1 MPGAPR
7 SIFVGGGIQP
17 GAPFTLNSFLY
28 VSNITPPTAS
38 TSVARVATDGAVT
51 YVAIG
56 AGYVASPGAT
66 ELFRTKNGMISEGL
80 GTDTL
85 IIGRNASAG
94 NAGNLRGIAIGTNA
108 STGNGNEAVV
118 IGYNASSAGQS
129 NTVVIGSGAAL
140 SATTGVAIGSA
151 AYGQGNAGGAVTVSV
166 GPSANAQASSAGGQ
180 DSMAIGWLAIARA
193 YDTVI
198 GMNAQSNVQS
208 VFGNNNTVVGRQ
220 AIANIAQGN
229 CVVVG
234 GSAQGSQLRVVVIGA
249 GATLATPDGI
259 VIGQASS
266 GSAGA
271 TKTLVLGKAATAT
284 HDQVILIG
292 NGAVSFQAN
301 TLMLGGANSVINTV
315 VVGANDTLA
324 GPAAK
329 TFRWTNATGV
339 DNAAGS
345 VTFVAP
351 LSTGAATEAT
361 FSIAVGTVQ
370 AAGATQHVA
379 TNRISFTPGGVVWNE
394 TVAPAGAAAVYATGS
409 RGRHVYYGNAASGD
423 AFSNRQVI
431 TAGAAGFIGYRGDGT
446 IAAPTAL
453 VANDTILNVGG
464 AGYDGTSWGV
474 VTQGLMRV
482 VAAENWSNT
491 ARGTRLEFRT
501 TKNTT
506 TAETTVVTFENDG
519 SVTMNPITAGTAA
532 INLGANALLGTLG
545 AGVGTLNNLPAAV
558 TAGDPAVYA
567 VFNVNGVATYFPGWQ

>member
-56 AGYVASPGAT
+56 AGYVASPGAA
-66 ELFRTKNGMISEGL
+66 ELFRTKNGIISEGTA
-80 GTDTL
+80 TDSVVM
-85 IIGRNASAG
+85 GRGASAG
-94 NAGNLRGIAIGTNA
+94 GAVGRSIALGTLANAANSNNIA
-108 STGNGNEAVV
+108 
-118 IGYNASSAGQS
+118 IGYNAS
-129 NTVVIGSGAAL
+129 
-140 SATTGVAIGSA
+140 TGGTADTIAIGAGCALVNAGGLVFGTS
-151 AYGQGNAGGAVTVSV
+151 AYGQGNAGGAMVVSI
-166 GPSANAQASSAGGQ
+166 GPLANAQASNAGGQ
-180 DSMAIGWLAIARA
+180 DSLAIGWLAIART

-198 GMNAQSNVQS
+198 GNNAQSNVQS
-208 VFGNNNTVVGRQ
+208 VFGNANTVVGR
-220 AIANIAQGN
+220 NSTSNVAQGAN
-229 CVVVG
+229 T
-234 GSAQGSQLRVVVIGA
+234 VIGA
-249 GATLATPDGI
+249 SNTASAQFVVI
-259 VIGQASS
+259 VGQGSSASAAANRALIFGS
-266 GSAGA
+266 GN
-271 TKTLVLGKAATAT
+271 AAT
-284 HDQVILIG
+284 HSHVVLVG
-292 NGAVSFQAN
+292 HGAPSFQAN
-301 TLMLGGANSVINTV
+301 TAVLGGTDTIINTV
-315 VVGANDTLA
+315 VIGSGNTMAA
-324 GPAAK
+324 PAAK
-329 TFRWTNATGV
+329 TLRWTNATGV
-339 DNAAGS
+339 DNAAGN

-532 INLGANALLGTLG
+532 INLGANALTNAGG
-545 AGVGTLNNLPAAV
+545 AGAGTLNNLPAAV
-558 TAGDPAVYA
+558 VAGNPAVYV
-567 VFNVNGVATYFPGWQ
+567 VFNVNGTPTYFPGWQ